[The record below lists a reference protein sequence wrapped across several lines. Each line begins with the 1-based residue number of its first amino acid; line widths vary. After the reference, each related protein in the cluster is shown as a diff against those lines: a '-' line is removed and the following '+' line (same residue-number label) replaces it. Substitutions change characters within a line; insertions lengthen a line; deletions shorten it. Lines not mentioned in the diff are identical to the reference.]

1 MAGLAALD
9 IAQKVHCTW
18 KAMRGTWNSQEKP
31 VGNKSGKRARRRDNI
46 GIISNNRGGVCTS
59 SNGTDPSSASSYH
72 EDKSLFGRLILNWQ
86 DVYTIAVKWR
96 QISEPCDPVVWVNK
110 LR

>member
-1 MAGLAALD
+1 MAGLAALE
-9 IAQKVHCTW
+9 IAQKVLGTW
-18 KAMRGTWNSQEKP
+18 KAMRDPGNSQEKP
-31 VGNKSGKRARRRDNI
+31 AGSKFGKRVRRRESI
-46 GIISNNRGGVCTS
+46 GIISNNRGGICTS
-59 SNGTDPSSASSYH
+59 SNGTDLSPTH
-72 EDKSLFGRLILNWQ
+72 GFHDDKSVGRLILNWQ